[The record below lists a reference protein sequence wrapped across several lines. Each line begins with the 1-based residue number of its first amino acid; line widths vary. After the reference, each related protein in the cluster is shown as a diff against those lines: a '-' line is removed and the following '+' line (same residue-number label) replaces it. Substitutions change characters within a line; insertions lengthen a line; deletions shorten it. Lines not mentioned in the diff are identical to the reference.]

1 MTSLPPLPADP
12 AQAGQPPCAQA
23 RGRRT
28 ALWLLAALVP
38 LSVLSLMIGAAGI
51 GVATLL
57 TDPQAAL
64 ILTVSR
70 LPRTM
75 AVILTGAALAIAG
88 VVMQQLVRNRFVE
101 PGTTG
106 TSESAA
112 LGLLAVTILAPAA
125 PIWVKM
131 VVSSLCA
138 MAGTALFLR
147 LIRRLPPREILLVPV
162 VGIILAGVLGAVV
175 TFIGWQTDLL
185 QLIGIWLMTGEFSG
199 VIAGRYELLYL
210 AGAAAALAWFAADR
224 FSILGLGRETA
235 TGLGLN
241 PDAVMRLGLVVVS
254 LVTAL
259 VIVTVGMIPFVGLV
273 VPNIIARRMGDNLR
287 ATLPATALGGAV
299 LVLACDIV
307 GRLVRYPYE
316 VPVGTVLGVIGSAL
330 FLWLLYR
337 EPAHG

>member
-1 MTSLPPLPADP
+1 MRPA
-12 AQAGQPPCAQA
+12 
-23 RGRRT
+23 T
-28 ALWLLAALVP
+28 ILLFLLVP
-38 LSVLSLMIGAAGI
+38 LTLASVLIGAAGVNFADA
-51 GVATLL
+51 GN
-57 TDPQAAL
+57 DPQVLL

-70 LPRTM
+70 LPRTV

-106 TSESAA
+106 TAESAA
-112 LGLLAVTILAPAA
+112 LGLLAVTLLAPSA

-131 VVSSLCA
+131 IVASLGA

-147 LIRRLPPREILLVPV
+147 LIRALPPRDVLLVPL
-162 VGIILAGVLGAVV
+162 VGIVLSGVLGAVV

-199 VIAGRYELLYL
+199 VIAGRYELLWI
-210 AGAAAALAWFAADR
+210 AGLMAALAWFAADR
-224 FSILGLGRETA
+224 FAILGLGRETA
-235 TGLGLN
+235 TGLGLR
-241 PDAVMRLGLVVVS
+241 PEAVMRIGLVVVS
-254 LVTAL
+254 VVTAM

-273 VPNIIARRMGDNLR
+273 VPNIVARRMGDNLR
-287 ATLPATALGGAV
+287 ATLPVTALGGAV
-299 LVLACDIV
+299 LVLACDIA

-316 VPVGTVLGVIGSAL
+316 VPVGTVLGVVGSCL

-337 EPAHG
+337 EPRRG